1 MCLCKCIL
9 LFLLIF
15 LLISHTLVFIFVL
28 SSTNFVLGLFLPV
41 FNQLQQKNTY
51 ATILKIFSHSCKC
64 LQIVLCLSKFLYTLI
79 VLFNGNAHTANALL
93 VSSLLSQSANRFCAT
108 TCVQL
113 LCKDLCYL
121 RMALTLCLHQFLC
134 ESWQICYRYTWNAL
148 PDFWQTFFRSLS
160 SMHISRLVER

>member
-1 MCLCKCIL
+1 M
-9 LFLLIF
+9 F
-15 LLISHTLVFIFVL
+15 TNRFVPIK
-28 SSTNFVLGLFLPV
+28 VP
-41 FNQLQQKNTY
+41 
-51 ATILKIFSHSCKC
+51 I
-64 LQIVLCLSKFLYTLI
+64 YTARALI

-134 ESWQICYRYTWNAL
+134 ESWQICYRYT
-148 PDFWQTFFRSLS
+148 
-160 SMHISRLVER
+160 